1 VLPEEPERLDP
12 SSHADAAEMCDRQ
25 LYRTEI
31 GVALLGEQYGDLL
44 AQGDPVLCKLA
55 EILSCSI
62 TTEGMNNF
70 HVCQK

>member
-1 VLPEEPERLDP
+1 
-12 SSHADAAEMCDRQ
+12 MCDRQ